1 MKRRDFLT
9 AGGAGLAVL
18 GLARPGGAELQ
29 PRRPNIVFVFAD
41 QLRTQSV
48 GCYGAA
54 APATPHIDRL
64 ADEGVR
70 FTHAV
75 STYPICSPYRA
86 MLLTGLYPMRNGMV
100 ANDLPLRPGVTSFAQ
115 ALREAGYHT
124 GYIGKWHIDGHG
136 REACIPPERRL
147 GFQHWQ
153 VLECTHAYNKS
164 KYYAGDSK
172 QPSIWEGYDAV
183 AQTRAA
189 QEYIRERPGQQPF
202 ALFLSWGPPHDP
214 YTAPAQYMKRFAT
227 EKIALRDN
235 VAEHTV
241 ADAMLK
247 NQRNR
252 LPEKYAPLRKKLND
266 WVNSD
271 ASIRQGLAG
280 YYAATECLDDLV
292 GDLRRTLEERGILDQ
307 TLFVFT
313 SDHGDQLGS
322 HRLYGKDV
330 PFEESISV
338 PFIVRYPAKLRPKTV
353 TDALLA
359 PIDIMPTVL
368 GLAGVPCPKVDGA
381 DLSGAAAGRGDAER
395 DALLLM
401 HMSPICNAW
410 LANAMDA
417 WRGVRTKQY
426 TYARHDD
433 GTPWLLYDNQA
444 DPMQLRNLAAD
455 SAHDGLRKSLDQR
468 LEELLKEAGDP
479 GNQRAVHDYALSVQP
494 DYGILKDYREAN
506 PEK

>member
-1 MKRRDFLT
+1 MSLP
-9 AGGAGLAVL
+9 V
-18 GLARPGGAELQ
+18 GAETQ

-41 QLRTQSV
+41 QLRSQSV

-54 APATPHIDRL
+54 TPATPNIDRL
-64 ADEGVR
+64 AAEGVR
-70 FTHAV
+70 FTHAI

-86 MLLTGLYPMRNGMV
+86 MLMTGLFPMRNGMV
-100 ANDLPLRPGVTSFAQ
+100 ANDLPLRPGVPSFAQ
-115 ALREAGYHT
+115 ALRAAGYHT

-136 REACIPPERRL
+136 REAYIPPERRL

-164 KYYAGDSK
+164 KYYDGNSDRPQFWK
-172 QPSIWEGYDAV
+172 GYDAV

-189 QEYIRERPGQQPF
+189 QDYIRERAGAGPF

-214 YTAPAQYMKRFAT
+214 YIAPEKYMKRFEADQ
-227 EKIALRDN
+227 IALRPN
-235 VAEHTV
+235 VAEHAV
-241 ADAMLK
+241 ADEMFR
-247 NQRNR
+247 NPRNR
-252 LPEKYAPLRKKLND
+252 LPEKYAPLRKRLHN

-271 ASIRQGLAG
+271 ESIRRALAG
-280 YYAATECLDDLV
+280 YYAATECLDDLI
-292 GDLRRTLEERGILDQ
+292 GDLRRTLEERGILDE
-307 TLFVFT
+307 TIFVFT

-322 HRLYGKDV
+322 HRTYGKDV

-338 PFIVRYPAKLRPKTV
+338 PFIVRYPEKIRPKTV
-353 TDALLA
+353 SDALLA

-368 GLAGVPCPKVDGA
+368 GLAGAPCPKVDGA
-381 DLSGAAAGRGDAER
+381 DLSAAASGRGDSGRE
-395 DALLLM
+395 ALLLM

-433 GTPWLLYDNQA
+433 GTPWLLYDNLA
-444 DPMQLRNLAAD
+444 DPLQMHNLVAD
-455 SAHDGLRKSLDQR
+455 PAHERVRKELDQR
-468 LEELLKEAGDP
+468 LEALLKEAGDP

-494 DYGILKDYREAN
+494 NYGILNDYRAAN
-506 PEK
+506 PGK

>member
-1 MKRRDFLT
+1 MKRRDFLK

-41 QLRTQSV
+41 QLRSQSV

-64 ADEGVR
+64 AAEGVR
-70 FTHAV
+70 FTNAI

-86 MLLTGLYPMRNGMV
+86 MLMTGLYPMRNGMV
-100 ANDLPLRPGVTSFAQ
+100 ANDLPLRPGVPSFAQ
-115 ALREAGYHT
+115 ALRAAGYHT

-164 KYYAGDSK
+164 KYYEGDSQ
-172 QPSIWEGYDAV
+172 QPKFWEGYDAV

-189 QEYIRERPGQQPF
+189 QEYIQARSGQAPF

-214 YTAPAQYMKRFAT
+214 YTAPGKYMKRYAP
-227 EKIALRDN
+227 EKIALREN
-235 VAEHTV
+235 LSEHAV
-241 ADAMLK
+241 ADEMFAH
-247 NQRNR
+247 QRNR
-252 LPEKYAPLRKKLND
+252 LPEKYAPLRKRMHD

-271 ASIRQGLAG
+271 ASLRRALAG
-280 YYAATECLDDLV
+280 YYAATACLDDLV
-292 GDLRRTLEERGILDQ
+292 GDLRRTLEERGILEE
-307 TLFVFT
+307 TIFVFT

-322 HRLYGKDV
+322 HRIFGKDV
-330 PFEESISV
+330 PFEESISI
-338 PFIVRYPAKLRPKTV
+338 PFIVRYPAKIRPKTV

-368 GLAGVPCPKVDGA
+368 GLAGAPCPKVDGA
-381 DLSGAAAGRGDAER
+381 DLSAAATGHEGSKR

-401 HMSPICNAW
+401 QMSPICNAW

-417 WRGVRTKQY
+417 WRGVRTRQY

-433 GTPWLLYDNQA
+433 GAPWLLYDNHA
-444 DPMQLRNLAAD
+444 DPMQMHNLVAD
-455 SAHDGLRKSLDQR
+455 PAYAGLRKSLDLR
-468 LEELLKEAGDP
+468 LAELLKEAGDP
-479 GNQRAVHDYALSVQP
+479 GNQRAVHDYALGVQP
-494 DYGILKDYREAN
+494 GYGMMKEYRAVN
-506 PEK
+506 PGK

>member
-1 MKRRDFLT
+1 MKRRDFLKN
-9 AGGAGLAVL
+9 GVAGLSALSLVS
-18 GLARPGGAELQ
+18 PGCAEPLPQ
-29 PRRPNIVFVFAD
+29 RPNIVFVFAD
-41 QLRTQSV
+41 QLRSQSV

-54 APATPHIDRL
+54 APATPNIDRL
-64 ADEGVR
+64 AAEGVR
-70 FTHAV
+70 FTHAI

-86 MLLTGLYPMRNGMV
+86 MLMTGLYPMRNGMV
-100 ANDLPLRPGVTSFAQ
+100 ANDLPLRPGVPSFAQ

-136 REACIPPERRL
+136 REAYIPPERRL

-164 KYYAGDSK
+164 KYYEGDSE
-172 QPSIWEGYDAV
+172 QPKFWEGYDAV

-189 QEYIRERPGQQPF
+189 QDYIRGRSGRQPF

-214 YTAPAQYMKRFAT
+214 YTAPADYMKRYAP
-227 EKIALRDN
+227 EKIALREN
-235 VAEHTV
+235 LSEHAV
-241 ADAMLK
+241 ADEMLK
-247 NQRNR
+247 HPRNR
-252 LPEKYAPLRKKLND
+252 LPEKYAPLRKQLND
-266 WVNSD
+266 WVKND
-271 ASIRQGLAG
+271 QAIRQAHAG

-292 GDLRRTLEERGILDQ
+292 GDLCRTLEERGILDE
-307 TLFVFT
+307 TIFVFT

-322 HRLYGKDV
+322 HRIYGKDV

-338 PFIVRYPAKLRPKTV
+338 PFIMRYPVKIPRKTV
-353 TDALLA
+353 CDALLA

-368 GLAGVPCPKVDGA
+368 GLAGAPCPKVGGV
-381 DLSGAAAGRGDAER
+381 DLSGAAAGGGDTGR

-426 TYARHDD
+426 TYARYDD
-433 GTPWLLYDNQA
+433 GTPWLLYDNHA
-444 DPMQLRNLAAD
+444 DPLQMHNLVAD
-455 SAHDGLRKSLDQR
+455 PAHDGLRKSLDRR

-494 DYGILKDYREAN
+494 QYGILNDYRAVN
-506 PEK
+506 PGK